1 MKFLL
6 GIIFLTFSFISL
18 GQQMTKEDIRQAK
31 INQQNLERIR
41 QSEDYAAKLSYWRV
55 GAVAKYIENLNNAVD
70 KIRNQESREYKAA
83 KLELDLMSNYLVLL
97 KQINVAREKKN
108 YTVLVSAN
116 AQISTLK
123 KEYQRRLG
131 KEFPSFM
138 PVYQQPKKR

>member
-1 MKFLL
+1 MKCLL

-41 QSEDYAAKLSYWRV
+41 QAEEYSVRLSYWRV
-55 GAVAKYIENLNNAVD
+55 EAVAKYIENLNNAVD

-97 KQINVAREKKN
+97 KQVNTAREKKN

-138 PVYQQPKKR
+138 PVYQKPKKR